1 MRLYKMQIP
10 LIQSLVDQTYK
21 ANQLEF
27 TWRLPTPEA
36 PTLQV
41 VLEVN
46 NRGVVRV
53 LLNKMVQFDGDF
65 VPDEDDMDFMF
76 TSLTAFEV
84 GATQLKE
91 PEYKKLTND
100 QGLVQLAK
108 EVVEYLK

>member
-1 MRLYKMQIP
+1 MQIP
-10 LIQSLVDQTYK
+10 QLQSLVDQTYK

-46 NRGVVRV
+46 NKGVVRI
-53 LLNKMVQFDGDF
+53 LQNKMVKADGDF
-65 VPDEDDMDFMF
+65 VPDENDVDFKF
-76 TSLTAFEV
+76 TSLTAFEK

-91 PEYKKLTND
+91 PEYDKLTNG